1 MGGRRLDKALQV
13 GCQHVPA
20 HFGGHPFRLQQGV
33 HRQAVQCGEQ
43 PLRFRDQELV
53 TVVVQ
58 FPGRPKFHDEPPHNG
73 GYGPVAAV
81 SLGGQE
87 GPDPCRVLERHP
99 DTRVHGTFLVEG
111 QELAQQ
117 C

>member
-53 TVVVQ
+53 TKLRATDSDTAIYAFLNQ
-58 FPGRPKFHDEPPHNG
+58 EQAN
-73 GYGPVAAV
+73 AA
-81 SLGGQE
+81 
-87 GPDPCRVLERHP
+87 
-99 DTRVHGTFLVEG
+99 
-111 QELAQQ
+111 
-117 C
+117 